1 MTEKLSIKITIISFA
16 LMLGVVLAHA
26 TNISFDTENKGIVWF
41 IQHLYLEKL
50 SNIIVTTFFF
60 ISGFLF
66 FMSINIKNS
75 VKLNEFKAKINKRL
89 KTLGIPYV
97 FWCIFW
103 FLFIYIIQFLPY
115 IKDSFSLPLHQ
126 MSFFQKFYNLILE
139 PINYQFWFLR
149 ELILYVLI
157 SPLLYIIIKY
167 LKYYVLIF
175 LFIASLFSTSL
186 IAPFGVSIYKFLML
200 FFFLLGAYVA
210 LNNIRLSFKVKHSV
224 VFLMFFSWIILS
236 GFMLYL
242 EAYFIEI
249 SWVTKLIK
257 NLLILL
263 GCFSCWLLYDVLD
276 KKFNFKYKSIYAFGF
291 FIYAVHGIPILILKK
306 AVLSYFSLSQIQLI
320 ALYFFSFIFITIL
333 CIVIAYL
340 LKIYIPKLYYLS
352 TGNR

>member
-1 MTEKLSIKITIISFA
+1 
-16 LMLGVVLAHA
+16 MLGVVLIHA
-26 TNISFDTENKGIVWF
+26 SNIEYDTEQKDMFWF
-41 IQHLYLEKL
+41 IQHLLTDKL
-50 SNIIVTTFFF
+50 LNIVVPSFFF

-66 FMSINIKNS
+66 CRSINIKNS

-97 FWCIFW
+97 FWCTFW
-103 FLFIYIIQFLPY
+103 FLFTYIIQFLPY
-115 IKDSFSLPLHQ
+115 IKDGFSLPLHQ
-126 MSFFQKFYNLILE
+126 MSFFKKFYNLILE
-139 PINYQFWFLR
+139 PINYPFWFLR

-186 IAPFGVSIYKFLML
+186 IAPYGVSIYKFLML

-210 LNNIRLSFKVKHSV
+210 LNNIRLSFKVKPLV

-242 EAYFIEI
+242 EANIIEVSLI
-249 SWVTKLIK
+249 TKLIK

-263 GCFSCWLLYDVLD
+263 GCLSCWLLYDVLD
-276 KKFNFKYKSIYAFGF
+276 KKFNFKYKGIYAFGF

-320 ALYFFSFIFITIL
+320 ALYFFSFIFITIF

-340 LKIYIPKLYYLS
+340 LKKYTPKLYYLS